1 MSEQL
6 PAGSRADAVDAAGR
20 AESGTAA
27 ERSATSRHGFVVDV
41 RAEKREE
48 YLELHRAVWPRVEAA
63 MREQG
68 IRNYSIYIID
78 NTLFGTYEYV
88 GDDYDADMARVQ
100 LDEESQRWWQLTNP
114 CQTPFGDAHEGELW
128 REMELAWHMD

>member
-1 MSEQL
+1 MSEDTS
-6 PAGSRADAVDAAGR
+6 GVDAA
-20 AESGTAA
+20 
-27 ERSATSRHGFVVDV
+27 SASASAGPVASRHGFVVDV
-41 RAEKREE
+41 RPEKREE
-48 YLELHRAVWPRVEAA
+48 YLELHRAVWPRVEEA

-88 GDDYDADMARVQ
+88 GDNYEADMARVQ
-100 LDEESQRWWQLTNP
+100 LDQESQRWWKLTNP
-114 CQTPFGDAHEGELW
+114 CQTPFGVAREGELW